1 MVQAFVSIEK
11 EVTEIDQDG
20 KESVPTISYKTKY
33 IDSARFMATSLSNLV
48 DYLTEGIYNIKC
60 KDCDCF
66 LENEIVKDNLIKYKC
81 LSCNKVYSNKIDE
94 ELKKQFRNTLKFSN
108 DGINKFVLLLRK
120 DVYPYEYMDEW
131 ETFNETALPEKKNFI
146 AA

>member
-48 DYLTEGIYNIKC
+48 DNLTEGIHKIKC
-60 KDCDCF
+60 KDCDWF
-66 LENEIVKDNLIKYKC
+66 LKYERVKNNLIKSKC
-81 LSCNKVYSNKIDE
+81 LSCNKDYSNKIDK
-94 ELKKQFRNTLKFSN
+94 ELKSFLIMIS
-108 DGINKFVLLLRK
+108 INLFCC
-120 DVYPYEYMDEW
+120 
-131 ETFNETALPEKKNFI
+131 
-146 AA
+146 

>member
-1 MVQAFVSIEK
+1 MVQAFVLIEK

-20 KESVPTISYKTKY
+20 TESVPTISYKTKY
-33 IDSARFMATSLSNLV
+33 IDSARFMATSLSNL
-48 DYLTEGIYNIKC
+48 LTEGIYNIKC

-131 ETFNETALPEKKNFI
+131 EMFNETALPEKKNFI